1 MTPNCAEHNPGLEG
15 RGIPE
20 RDAYALLRA
29 VVQECIDQGRFRPE
43 LRDADLAAQ
52 TLWAG
57 VHGLCSLQIAMSG
70 NDWVKWRPV
79 KSRLNHLLE
88 TLFNGILPP

>member
-1 MTPNCAEHNPGLEG
+1 MRRTL
-15 RGIPE
+15 
-20 RDAYALLRA
+20 
-29 VVQECIDQGRFRPE
+29 VV
-43 LRDADLAAQ
+43 Q